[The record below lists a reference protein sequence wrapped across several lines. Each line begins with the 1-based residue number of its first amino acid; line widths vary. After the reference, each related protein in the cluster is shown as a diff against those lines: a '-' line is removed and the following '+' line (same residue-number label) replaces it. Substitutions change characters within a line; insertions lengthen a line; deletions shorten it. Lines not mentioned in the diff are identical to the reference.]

1 MNIIKGRK
9 LSYEYQKLDEE
20 GNVEEMIRAVD
31 DVDLDVKAG
40 DFVAILGHNGS
51 GKSTLAKHLN
61 AILIPTEGTLY
72 VDGKDTKD
80 ESKLW
85 RDLSNGAT
93 TEQLDADARRSV
105 EYLRYV
111 FEGPNSD
118 YRSVLRK

>member
-1 MNIIKGRK
+1 MQKKAEKKRSGLYPQDIAADQRGQNMNIIKGRK

-61 AILIPTEGTLY
+61 AILIPTEGTL
-72 VDGKDTKD
+72 
-80 ESKLW
+80 
-85 RDLSNGAT
+85 
-93 TEQLDADARRSV
+93 
-105 EYLRYV
+105 
-111 FEGPNSD
+111 
-118 YRSVLRK
+118 